1 MEKSTEKFEGFCSKV
16 RNKIPIPRNQNIIPR
31 LIPEWT
37 IITLLARGICSG
49 GLRERTKILRTLH
62 SSCLL
67 CAAAGHDGLLLF
79 STAAAHYFPKMSLR
93 RRRRR
98 QPPPKKRA
106 TQKRKIP
113 FDFYA
118 PKRVQNCAK
127 TAKNHNPDWELTKGT
142 TFDAGCDRIRAYF
155 TA

>member
-1 MEKSTEKFEGFCSKV
+1 MKEKMEKSTEKFEGFCSKV

-67 CAAAGHDGLLLF
+67 CWPRRSASFFYCCCTLLSQDVSPSTTSSSATTEKEGHTKTKNPVRFLRTKTCPKLRKNSEKPQPGLGTHERNHF
-79 STAAAHYFPKMSLR
+79 R
-93 RRRRR
+93 RRM
-98 QPPPKKRA
+98 
-106 TQKRKIP
+106 
-113 FDFYA
+113 
-118 PKRVQNCAK
+118 
-127 TAKNHNPDWELTKGT
+127 
-142 TFDAGCDRIRAYF
+142 
-155 TA
+155 